1 MLNVQRNSKP
11 YWSIL
16 KTFLNNTKV
25 PIIPPLF
32 YENEFVTDFKKKAE
46 RFNSFLA
53 EQCSLKCN
61 DTKLLSRL
69 HYFTEECLS
78 TTKFSSNDK
87 FDIIQQLNPNKA
99 HSDDMINI
107 RMLKIFGKSICR
119 PLELIFNEYILNCI
133 FPIRMKKGESSAYSQ
148 EKRQLIFRK
157 LPSCLVT
164 TNLWQNPRTFHILW
178 NIPIFY
184 L

>member
-1 MLNVQRNSKP
+1 M
-11 YWSIL
+11 
-16 KTFLNNTKV
+16 TFLNNTKV

-53 EQCSLKCN
+53 EQCSLKSN
-61 DTKLLSRL
+61 DNKLLSRL

-119 PLELIFNEYILNCI
+119 PLELIFNECILNCI
-133 FPIRMKKGESSAYSQ
+133 FPSE
-148 EKRQLIFRK
+148 
-157 LPSCLVT
+157 
-164 TNLWQNPRTFHILW
+164 
-178 NIPIFY
+178 
-184 L
+184 